1 MANSP
6 NMKKNRLLGNI
17 MVCAIFLLGTGLLEV
32 PAQETILASGGDA
45 SGNGG
50 TASYSIGQVFCSVHL
65 LTEGSITEGVQ
76 QPYEVYVIS
85 GIEDGESITLESR
98 VYPNPVSGSLFLKV
112 EHSGDLQLF
121 YQLYDSNGRMLKKKR
136 VTGNECMIPMEQ
148 YAVGIYYLHVVTDGK
163 NRKAFKIIKR

>member
-1 MANSP
+1 
-6 NMKKNRLLGNI
+6 MKKIRFLGKI
-17 MVCAIFLLGTGLLEV
+17 MVCAIFLLGTGILEV

-76 QPYEVYVIS
+76 QPYEIYVIS
-85 GIEDGESITLESR
+85 GIEDGGLITLESR
-98 VYPNPVSGSLFLKV
+98 VYPNPVSSSLFLKV

-121 YQLYDSNGRMLKKKR
+121 YQLYDSNGRMLRKKR
-136 VTGNECMIPMEQ
+136 VTGNESMIPMEQ
-148 YAVGIYYLHVVTDGK
+148 YAGGIYYLHVVSAGK
-163 NRKAFKIIKR
+163 YTKAFKIIKR